1 MKVIYLLES
10 YAIYT
15 KEIENMARK
24 DFFLNPL
31 FQICFANS
39 INLSDK
45 YIQNV
50 KHYVNLNYLR
60 IIVSTTCFKHN
71 RQ

>member
-24 DFFLNPL
+24 DFYFKSCLPDL
-31 FQICFANS
+31 FC
-39 INLSDK
+39 
-45 YIQNV
+45 
-50 KHYVNLNYLR
+50 
-60 IIVSTTCFKHN
+60 
-71 RQ
+71 